1 MPRRKMVHP
10 RVCVSAEFHPCYS
23 FIDKLTDKGAKD
35 ASPGV
40 RNDHLTLTTVGRKPN
55 MHSQTGRSQHPSE
68 YLEGHHNCFLWTKVQ
83 QGLDT
88 LDNPMRC
95 APMDG
100 AGEILTKF
108 SDGPL
113 SERQHA
119 QDCP

>member
-1 MPRRKMVHP
+1 MPHLVYEMIILLSQPWAANRTCTHR
-10 RVCVSAEFHPCYS
+10 
-23 FIDKLTDKGAKD
+23 
-35 ASPGV
+35 PG
-40 RNDHLTLTTVGRKPN
+40 GP
-55 MHSQTGRSQHPSE
+55 QHPSE